1 MAADA
6 NLPLAQ
12 TPAVQEQD
20 MNAARLICLNAS
32 RLLPIVLIAA
42 TIAGAQKD
50 ASPYRAA
57 TPAGSEIVL
66 LKPSGAVVTLLGL
79 AECPEIAGA
88 QQVDH
93 GLKAK
98 VVNASG
104 ESLKQFP
111 RHFSFR
117 VTASLRK
124 TLMENPGSTLET
136 DAEPSLLLTKLKF
149 RLKAYDGL
157 HMRIVFPDSS
167 TMIGVPADIP
177 YDERIYRVTFELPE
191 DEPVTERFVLEVLS
205 TKGERLARLHF
216 SLL

>member
-1 MAADA
+1 
-6 NLPLAQ
+6 
-12 TPAVQEQD
+12 
-20 MNAARLICLNAS
+20 
-32 RLLPIVLIAA
+32 
-42 TIAGAQKD
+42 
-50 ASPYRAA
+50 
-57 TPAGSEIVL
+57 
-66 LKPSGAVVTLLGL
+66 
-79 AECPEIAGA
+79 
-88 QQVDH
+88 
-93 GLKAK
+93 
-98 VVNASG
+98 
-104 ESLKQFP
+104 
-111 RHFSFR
+111 
-117 VTASLRK
+117 
-124 TLMENPGSTLET
+124 MENPGSTLET